1 MNHDDL
7 TIFDIPLA
15 RATDPE
21 TSQRGAADVRIRA
34 MSQKHVLLG
43 AYIAAGDEGLTDDQA
58 GRYSRLSD
66 NPRCGYWKRCSELR
80 AVGLIERTGRVG
92 MSDTGN
98 DADICSITPA
108 GIAACIAADDRSG
121 DS

>member
-1 MNHDDL
+1 MSDDL

-21 TSQRGAADVRIRA
+21 TSQRGAADVRIRSL
-34 MSQKHVLLG
+34 SQKHRLLG
-43 AYIAAGDEGLTDDQA
+43 EYLAAGNDGLTDDQA
-58 GRYSRLSD
+58 GRYSGLSD

-80 AVGLIERTGRVG
+80 AAGLIERTGRVG
-92 MSDTGN
+92 KSDTGN
-98 DADICSITPA
+98 DADICCITMA
-108 GIAACIAADDRSG
+108 GIAACLAADDRSG